1 MATQTINITTHKFK
15 DIDLSFAM
23 NPVTRDIA
31 VKNDQNAVKNAV
43 RNLVLGNNFEVP
55 FHPEQGC
62 QAAAMLF
69 ELATPITAEIIKLSV
84 IQVLEKYEPRIQLN
98 EVAVVSNPDAHSYSV
113 SIVFTVIGYTTPQQV
128 SIVLERTR

>member
-1 MATQTINITTHKFK
+1 MATQTITTTTHTFK

-23 NPVTRDIA
+23 NPTTKDIG
-31 VKNDQNAVKNAV
+31 VKTNQNAVKNAV

-69 ELATPITAEIIKLSV
+69 ELATPITAEIIRTTV

-98 EVAVVSNPDAHSYSV
+98 DVTV
-113 SIVFTVIGYTTPQQV
+113 SISPDEHVYNVNIFFMVIGYTTPTTV